1 MKVTRVYRFS
11 ASHRLHAESLSCEQ
25 NAELYGKCNNPYGHG
40 HDYILHISVTGEPD
54 SRTGRVVN
62 FAALDRYVQERL
74 LRLYDHSDLN
84 SDVPGFQGVPTTEN
98 LVRDS
103 DRRSAGT
110 LALWAGVA
118 GGRVYPGDGSQ
129 CQLLCRQIDE
139 KSYREGDE
147 SEGDDEGRARKKGRS
162 PI

>member
-1 MKVTRVYRFS
+1 VRVTRVYRFS
-11 ASHRLHAESLSCEQ
+11 ASHRLHADSLSCEQ

-62 FAALDRYVQERL
+62 FAALDNYVHERL

-103 DRRSAGT
+103 DRRLREQWPFGHASLEGVFIQET
-110 LALWAGVA
+110 DRNSVAL
-118 GGRVYPGDGSQ
+118 
-129 CQLLCRQIDE
+129 
-139 KSYREGDE
+139 
-147 SEGDDEGRARKKGRS
+147 
-162 PI
+162 